1 MTSLLKTEITL
12 TESGFLFDHNTGLT
26 YSLNPTGLFIFRQLQ
41 AEKDPEDVLK
51 HLLYEFSVDEDTAR
65 KDLDDYF
72 RQLREM
78 GLVE

>member
-1 MTSLLKTEITL
+1 MTSLLKTEVTL
-12 TESGFLFDHNTGLT
+12 TKSGFLFDHNTGLT
-26 YSLNPTGLFIFRQLQ
+26 YSLNPTGLFIFQQLQ
-41 AEKDPEDVLK
+41 EAREPEDLLK
-51 HLLYEFSVDEDTAR
+51 NILKEFSIDEDTAR

>member
-12 TESGFLFDHNTGLT
+12 TQSGFLFDHNTGLT
-26 YSLNPTGLFIFRQLQ
+26 YSLNPTGLFIFQQLQ
-41 AEKDPEDVLK
+41 EGQEPEDLLK
-51 HLLYEFSVDEDTAR
+51 NILGRFFIDEDTAR
-65 KDLDDYF
+65 KDLYDYF